1 MISPI
6 TTDSSGAFLLA
17 TEKAPVFTDVV
28 QMITKLYSAALRGV
42 DALEVE
48 VEVNARNSETPG
60 VIIVGLPDAA
70 VRESSQRVTSAI
82 LASALEL
89 DLGIKTVNLA
99 PADLKKEGPSFDLPI
114 ALAMIGASGTKI
126 LETDGFCVVG
136 ELGLDGMV
144 RPVKGVLSIALEA
157 RARGR
162 KFLIVPEA
170 NAAEAAVIQGIEVI
184 PVRNLRQAWEFIS
197 GEKRIAPFV
206 LDRRAFFESHRT
218 YLVDFNEVKG
228 QQHVKRA
235 LEVAAAGGHNL
246 LMVGPPGTGKS
257 MLAKRIPTIMPDM
270 TEEDAIETTKIH
282 SISGML
288 DAKNSF
294 LTTRPFRAPHHTI
307 SDAGLLGGGTNPGP
321 GEVSLAHHGVLFLDE
336 LPEFRRQTLEV
347 MRQPLEDGHVTI
359 SRAAGSL
366 TFPARFMLVAAMNPC
381 PCGFYGDSKRQCRCS
396 VRQIE
401 NYRQR
406 ISGPLLDRIDI
417 HVEVPLVD
425 FRELTS
431 DTITGESSAVIRER
445 VAAARD
451 IQVARFKAAKIT
463 TNSAMGAKQVR
474 ECCKLDAEGRGY
486 LEHAMEQMNFSAR
499 AHDRILKVARTL
511 ADLAGKQD
519 ITGNEILEAIQ
530 FRSLDRRLFE

>member
-1 MISPI
+1 
-6 TTDSSGAFLLA
+6 
-17 TEKAPVFTDVV
+17 
-28 QMITKLYSAALRGV
+28 MITKFYSAALRGV
-42 DALEVE
+42 DAFEVE
-48 VEVNARNSETPG
+48 VEVNVSGAETPS

-82 LASALEL
+82 KASALAL
-89 DLGIKTVNLA
+89 GPGIKTVNLA

-114 ALAMIGASGTKI
+114 ALAMIGASEGK
-126 LETDGFCVVG
+126 ETLPDDFCVVG
-136 ELGLDGMV
+136 ELGLDGAV
-144 RPVKGVLSIALEA
+144 RAVKGVLSIALKA
-157 RARGR
+157 RSCGR

-170 NAAEAAVIQGIEVI
+170 NAAEAAVIRGISI
-184 PVRNLRQAWEFIS
+184 IAVRNLRQAWDFIS
-197 GEKRIAPFV
+197 GTKRILPFE
-206 LDRRAFFESHRT
+206 LDRRAFFETQRT
-218 YLVDFNEVKG
+218 YHVDFEEVKG
-228 QQHVKRA
+228 QHHVKRA

-257 MLAKRIPTIMPDM
+257 MLAKRIPTIMPEM

-282 SISGML
+282 SIAGML
-288 DAKNSF
+288 DSKKGF
-294 LTTRPFRAPHHTI
+294 LNTRPFRTPHHTI

-336 LPEFRRQTLEV
+336 LPEFRRSTLEV
-347 MRQPLEDGHVTI
+347 MRQPLEDGTVTI

-381 PCGFYGDSKRQCRCS
+381 PCGFYGDVKRQCRCS
-396 VRQIE
+396 VKQIE

-425 FRELTS
+425 FKDLTS
-431 DTITGESSAVIRER
+431 DTVTGESSAVIRER
-445 VAAARD
+445 VAAARQ
-451 IQVARFKAAKIT
+451 IQVARYKAAKIT
-463 TNSAMGAKQVR
+463 TNSAMGARQVR
-474 ECCKLDAEGRGY
+474 DHCKLDAEGKGY
-486 LEHAMEQMNFSAR
+486 LEHAMAEMNFSAR

-511 ADLAGKQD
+511 ADLAGKET

>member
-1 MISPI
+1 
-6 TTDSSGAFLLA
+6 
-17 TEKAPVFTDVV
+17 
-28 QMITKLYSAALRGV
+28 MITKLYSAALRGV
-42 DALEVE
+42 DAIEVE
-48 VEVNARNSETPG
+48 VEVNARGAEAPA

-82 LASALEL
+82 VASALEL
-89 DLGIKTVNLA
+89 DMGVKTVNLA

-114 ALAMIGASGTKI
+114 ALAMIGASGRGI
-126 LETDGFCVVG
+126 SGAEDFCIVG
-136 ELGLDGMV
+136 ELGLDGAL
-144 RPVKGVLSIALEA
+144 RPVKGVLSVALEA

-162 KFLIVPEA
+162 KSLIVPEG
-170 NAAEAAVIQGIEVI
+170 NAAEAAVIGGIEVI
-184 PVRNLRQAWEFIS
+184 PVRNLRQAWEFVS

-206 LDRRAFFESHRT
+206 LDRRAFFESHRE
-218 YLVDFNEVKG
+218 YVVDFDEVKG

-282 SISGML
+282 SISGTL
-288 DAKNSF
+288 DTKKGF

-359 SRAAGSL
+359 SRAAGTF

-381 PCGFYGDSKRQCRCS
+381 PCGFYGDVKRECRCS

-425 FRELTS
+425 FKELTS
-431 DTITGESSAVIRER
+431 DRPGGESSELIRSR
-445 VAAARD
+445 VSAAREV
-451 IQVARFKAAKIT
+451 QVRRFTKSGIT
-463 TNSAMGAKQVR
+463 TNAAMGARQVR
-474 ECCKLDAEGRGY
+474 ECCQLDAEGKGY
-486 LEHAMEQMNFSAR
+486 LEHAMERMNFSAR
-499 AHDRILKVARTL
+499 AHDRILKVSRTM
-511 ADLAGKQD
+511 ADLAGKEK
-519 ITGNEILEAIQ
+519 ISGTEVIEAIQ
-530 FRSLDRRLFE
+530 FRSLDRQLFG